1 MKFLKGNF
9 SFMDKFF
16 FFYVVDYFL
25 ILGWERKYLCIK
37 WIDKIELN
45 LILFDYFFLL
55 NYCKYYKLII
65 FIVVFLLDLEIV
77 WIKWVNINMILI
89 LVISFYVFY
98 VNKFL
103 WYCCLFIMFFFM
115 YFGMNKYIV

>member
-1 MKFLKGNF
+1 MKFLKVNF
-9 SFMDKFF
+9 SFMDKF

-77 WIKWVNINMILI
+77 WIWVNINMILI